1 MGRNRDQILEEF
13 LLSTDQKSPV
23 LLDVT
28 KTMYHATIANLDEP
42 LEITIRKDGWG
53 YIAGRVKTEGK
64 FITLHKDTFHAED
77 FEDGQMAIYV
87 DLKTI
92 PRDGDRDHLIV
103 QTVYQTIEIEVI
115 YKEEKVKE
123 KRKKSLD
130 KRNFMNYTLIFA
142 VEGSAWSSLLNVQD
156 LYLIRCQIIR

>member
-1 MGRNRDQILEEF
+1 M
-13 LLSTDQKSPV
+13 P
-23 LLDVT
+23 
-28 KTMYHATIANLDEP
+28 
-42 LEITIRKDGWG
+42 
-53 YIAGRVKTEGK
+53 GRVKTEGK

-103 QTVYQTIEIEVI
+103 QTVYQTIEVEVI
-115 YKEEKVKE
+115 YQRRKKVKE